1 MSNGRY
7 IHGLYGTRINWLW
20 ANMRNR
26 CNCPTNK
33 DYGLYGGRGIH
44 VCHEWD
50 KFINFYNWAMSH
62 GYNDTLSIDRIDP
75 NGDYCPE
82 NCRWITMEEQQSN
95 KRNNRY
101 IEVHGKRYT
110 MAQASREFGVSLGK
124 LEYRLKC
131 GLKEDDLISKE
142 RKRFVPKRRYLYNG
156 KLYSRSEICEKF
168 NINKNTFGNRIF
180 RGWSV
185 EEIVAGKRSS

>member
-20 ANMRNR
+20 ANMRSR

-33 DYGLYGGRGIH
+33 DYGLYGGRGIR

-62 GYNDTLSIDRIDP
+62 GYDDTLSIDRIDP

-95 KRNNRY
+95 KRNNRH
-101 IEVHGKRYT
+101 IEIHGKRYT
-110 MAQASREFGVSLGK
+110 MTQASREFGISIGG

-142 RKRFVPKRRYLYNG
+142 RRGPIRKYKYLYNG
-156 KLYSRSEICEKF
+156 KLYSRSEICEKL
-168 NINKNTFGNRIF
+168 NINKHTFGTRIN

-185 EEIVAGKRSS
+185 EEAIAGKRSS

>member
-1 MSNGRY
+1 
-7 IHGLYGTRINWLW
+7 
-20 ANMRNR
+20 
-26 CNCPTNK
+26 
-33 DYGLYGGRGIH
+33 
-44 VCHEWD
+44 
-50 KFINFYNWAMSH
+50 
-62 GYNDTLSIDRIDP
+62 
-75 NGDYCPE
+75 
-82 NCRWITMEEQQSN
+82 MEEQQSN